1 MRCAHYNI
9 LVYEDATIHA
19 SRLVTIT
26 ITSSLNIKLAEYFR
40 GKKAQ
45 PASELV
51 QISNSNL
58 NVPYPTTLLIS
69 VNICFSVVVF
79 LIVID

>member
-9 LVYEDATIHA
+9 LVYEDATIRHA
-19 SRLVTIT
+19 SRLVT

-40 GKKAQ
+40 GKGT
-45 PASELV
+45 PVVGSELV